1 MKSLRFTSRLFSLT
15 LVLTSLLLAGS
26 TRVFAGDPPGWYSL
40 IVRGGQGV
48 TSTYQNG
55 TLTVNVRK
63 ARIAAGEPAKYQR
76 LPIGSAAWVD
86 RPMNASEPVVLKQR
100 MDARLAN
107 NVMDAL
113 SNRVRY
119 WRFVCRSTDRGYI
132 EVLRSEVATPSV
144 KID

>member
-1 MKSLRFTSRLFSLT
+1 MKSFSFTTKLFSLT
-15 LVLTSLLLAGS
+15 LVVSFLLLVGS
-26 TRVFAGDPPGWYSL
+26 TRVFAGDPAGWYSL